1 MFSLFNKI
9 KMNFKRIE
17 NDIILKRLLKI
28 SLHNNIIQHAFES
41 QGFYFIV
48 IYK

>member
-17 NDIILKRLLKI
+17 NDIILKILLKI
-28 SLHNNIIQHAFES
+28 YLHNNIIQHIFES
-41 QGFYFIV
+41 QGFYFILL
-48 IYK
+48 

>member
-17 NDIILKRLLKI
+17 NDKFLKRLLKI
-28 SLHNNIIQHAFES
+28 SLHNNVIQHISES
-41 QGFYFIV
+41 QGFYFI
-48 IYK
+48 

>member
-28 SLHNNIIQHAFES
+28 SLHNDIMQHIFES
-41 QGFYFIV
+41 QGFYFILL
-48 IYK
+48 